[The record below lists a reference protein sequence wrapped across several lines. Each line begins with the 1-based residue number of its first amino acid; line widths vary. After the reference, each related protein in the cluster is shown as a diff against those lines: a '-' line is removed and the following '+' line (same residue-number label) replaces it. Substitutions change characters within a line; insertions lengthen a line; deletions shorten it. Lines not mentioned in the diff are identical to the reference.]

1 MGADVKA
8 LHRLYQAL
16 RQERQP
22 WESAWRDLAD
32 HFLPTRWRS
41 DDDTTSARKPK
52 LNSGLFDTTG
62 ILDIRTM
69 AAGLQGGM
77 TSPVRPW
84 FKLEFSDREANE
96 MSDAGIWLD
105 EVTHLMQAALHNST
119 FYNAIHTLYADIGT
133 FGTGCMIETADYN
146 GLRFDVVRCGEY
158 VADIGPDNTVDT
170 VFRRIYMTARQI
182 METFGE
188 DKVPEIV
195 RLCSESRNSN
205 QMVRR
210 FDVIHGI
217 FPRDRFEKPA
227 SAPNKPWAS
236 VYFMYEGEAA
246 KRPHV
251 LSESGFETCPFFVP
265 RWDISGTDVYGRS
278 PAMDVLSE
286 CRVLQQIGRTLLT
299 TLHKT
304 IDPPM
309 SVHSA
314 LRSVGLNLRPGGVNY
329 VDWSGTGQPIAATP
343 IMQTDPK
350 SIDAAVK
357 AREDSRNTIHEG
369 LYNDLFK
376 MMMLDERRQITA
388 TEINAR
394 QEEKLVL
401 IGPVVERL
409 HKELFAPVISRTFD
423 LMRQWDYLPPIP
435 GGLEGAAVE
444 VNFVSVLAQA
454 QRITATSS
462 IDQTVAFVAQAG
474 QAMPEMVDSLD
485 PDRLI
490 DAYAENLG
498 VPKAILRSQEERE
511 AIRQARAQQQQ
522 AMMQQAQ
529 QAQAAQN
536 LQNLSG
542 AAKSLGQT
550 PTGADGETALSAL
563 IGSMGR
569 L

>member
-1 MGADVKA
+1 MAADVKA

-16 RQERQP
+16 KTERKP
-22 WESAWRDLAD
+22 WDSAWRDLAD

-41 DDDTTSARKPK
+41 DEDTTSSRKPK
-52 LNSGLFDTTG
+52 LNSGLIDTTG
-62 ILDIRTM
+62 VLDIRTM

-96 MSDAGIWLD
+96 MSDAGVWLD
-105 EVTHLMQAALHNST
+105 EVTQLMQAALHNSN
-119 FYNAIHTLYADIGT
+119 FYNAIHTLYADVGT

-170 VFRRIYMTARQI
+170 VYRRIYMTARQI
-182 METFGE
+182 VETFGE
-188 DKVPEIV
+188 KKVPEIV
-195 RLCSESRNSN
+195 RLFSESRDCN
-205 QMVRR
+205 QTVQR
-210 FDVIHGI
+210 FNVIHAI
-217 FPRDRFEKPA
+217 FPRDRFDKPA
-227 SAPNKPWAS
+227 TAPDKPWAS
-236 VYFMYEGEAA
+236 VYYMYEGEAQ
-246 KRPHV
+246 KPHL

-265 RWDISGTDVYGRS
+265 RWDISGTDVYGTS
-278 PAMDVLSE
+278 PAMDVLSD

-299 TLHKT
+299 TFHKS

-314 LRSVGLNLRPGGVNY
+314 LRSVGLKLTPGAVNY
-329 VDWSGTGQPIAATP
+329 VDWSGTGNPVAATP
-343 IMQTDPK
+343 IVQPDPK
-350 SIDAAVK
+350 SIEVAIQ
-357 AREDSRNTIHEG
+357 AREDVRKCVHEG

-376 MMMLDERRQITA
+376 MMMLDDRRQITA

-394 QEEKLVL
+394 EAEKLVL

-409 HKELFAPVISRTFD
+409 HKELFSPVIARTFD

-435 GGLEGAAVE
+435 GGLEGAAIE

-454 QRITATSS
+454 QRVTATSS

-498 VPKAILRSQEERE
+498 VPKAILRSQEDRD
-511 AIRQARAQQQQ
+511 AIRQARAEQQQ
-522 AMMQQAQ
+522 AMMKAAQ

-536 LQNLSG
+536 IQGLAG
-542 AAKSLGQT
+542 AAQSLGQT
-550 PTGADGETALSAL
+550 PVGADGETALGAIL
-563 IGSMGR
+563 GGMGR
-569 L
+569 M

>member
-1 MGADVKA
+1 MSADVKA
-8 LHRLYQAL
+8 INRLYQAL

-41 DDDTTSARKPK
+41 DDDTTSARKPR
-52 LNSGLFDTTG
+52 LNTGLIDTTG
-62 ILDIRTM
+62 VLDIRTM

-96 MSDAGIWLD
+96 TSDAGIWLD
-105 EVTHLMQAALHNST
+105 EVTHLMQAALHNSS
-119 FYNAIHTLYADIGT
+119 FYNSIHTLYADIGT
-133 FGTGCMIETADYN
+133 FGTGCMIETADYH

-170 VFRRIYMTARQI
+170 VFRRIYMTARQVV
-182 METFGE
+182 ETFGE
-188 DKVPEIV
+188 KKVPEIV
-195 RLCSESRNSN
+195 RLCAESRSN
-205 QMVRR
+205 ETVRR

-217 FPRDRFEKPA
+217 FPRDRFGKPA
-227 SAPNKPWAS
+227 TSPDKPWAS
-236 VYFMYEGEAA
+236 VYFMYDGQG
-246 KRPHV
+246 KTPQV

-278 PAMDVLSE
+278 PAMDVLSD
-286 CRVLQQIGRTLLT
+286 CRVLQQIGRTLLMT
-299 TLHKT
+299 FHKS

-329 VDWSGTGQPIAATP
+329 VDWSGTGNPVAAMP
-343 IMQTDPK
+343 IMQPDPR
-350 SIDAAVK
+350 SIDMAIK
-357 AREDSRNTIHEG
+357 AREDVRNVVHEG

-376 MMMLDERRQITA
+376 MMMMDDRRQITA

-394 QEEKLVL
+394 EQEKLVL

-409 HKELFAPVISRTFD
+409 HKELFSPVISRTFD
-423 LMRQWDYLPPIP
+423 LMRQWGYLPPIP
-435 GGLEGAAVE
+435 GGLEGAAIE

-498 VPKAILRSQEERE
+498 VPKAILRPQEDRD
-511 AIRQARAQQQQ
+511 AIRQARAEAQQQ
-522 AMMQQAQ
+522 MMAQAQ

-536 LQNLSG
+536 IQGLAG
-542 AAKSLGQT
+542 AAQSLGQT
-550 PTGADGETALSAL
+550 PVGADGETALGAL
-563 IGSMGR
+563 LGGMGSI
-569 L
+569 